1 MICTC
6 IQGEVLFLCCLKCMA
21 SNIAS
26 TGVGFCSLDD
36 AHVVNKIN
44 IDLMVTLPVMCN
56 INDNQLSGWY
66 M

>member
-1 MICTC
+1 
-6 IQGEVLFLCCLKCMA
+6 MA